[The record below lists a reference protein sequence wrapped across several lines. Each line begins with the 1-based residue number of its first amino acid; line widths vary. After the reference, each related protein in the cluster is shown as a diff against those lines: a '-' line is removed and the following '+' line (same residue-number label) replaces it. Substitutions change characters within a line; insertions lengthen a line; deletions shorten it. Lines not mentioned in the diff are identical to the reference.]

1 MLDEKQNKNLPQLC
15 IRGKRRWCGGEGGR
29 RVERED
35 EEGGGEVKK
44 KEGKRSG
51 WVGGAVKRIGGR

>member
-1 MLDEKQNKNLPQLC
+1 MRK
-15 IRGKRRWCGGEGGR
+15 GVGR
-29 RVERED
+29 RVGREN

-51 WVGGAVKRIGGR
+51 WVAGAVKRKGGR